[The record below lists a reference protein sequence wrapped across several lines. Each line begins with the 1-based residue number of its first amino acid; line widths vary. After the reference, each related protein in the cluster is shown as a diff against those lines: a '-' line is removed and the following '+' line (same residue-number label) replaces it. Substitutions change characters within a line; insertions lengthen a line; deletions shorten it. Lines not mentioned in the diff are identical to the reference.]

1 MTVNLA
7 IRRSVKQALASGA
20 LVALATGGLAAHA
33 QQAPTSQQA
42 TPAQQ
47 TSASDQSANT
57 HKTATQHKPAASH
70 KILLAQGVAL
80 PAAAPASSSP
90 ATQTL
95 QTIVVTGSLI
105 SQTSV
110 VTPSPVQIVD
120 MKQIVQSGYT
130 DISDVLRNISANGA
144 STLSQSFSFAF
155 ASGGAGISL
164 RGLSVGDTLVLVD
177 GERTVPYPLL
187 DDNERNFVDLS
198 SIPFTAIQQVQVLKD
213 GGSALYGSDAIAGVV
228 NVILRKEYQGF
239 NVTAEGGT
247 SSHWDGTTEH
257 VGFIGGRGDLADDG
271 YNWYISGDYRHQDQ
285 ILAANRQGLWDS
297 LDFAPW
303 GGYDTIPGHLD
314 PNFPYPAISSGYLL
328 NPSNPTSLQAAAFL
342 PGCNYT
348 ALMSDQCNAL
358 PNGAQLRPAGTN
370 IDILGKFTKQLG
382 SSGWE
387 FGLQASWF
395 DSVSQQ
401 RSQYV
406 NQLYNAWNNGT
417 GGDITDVSFGP
428 YSPPQIITSPPIT
441 VPANYPGNPFGV
453 PAPLLY
459 PFPELG
465 EGITSVATNTYRLL
479 ATLTGTAA
487 GWDIKGTVGAMESV
501 MSESQADL
509 VEPAALQTALNNGY
523 ILGSYN
529 PTQLFSPVQEWR
541 PTSDM
546 DMLDV
551 HGTRKL
557 FSMPGGPLSLALGV
571 QWVKEGH
578 DVVSSPDILDG
589 VASGGDPVY
598 AVGNEYDRAAF
609 VELQGNPIK
618 QIELDAEARYDNYKV
633 FGSDT
638 TPKIGIKFT
647 PWQWI
652 ALRGTWSKGFRVP
665 SVAEGVSSGETFG
678 AGSYT
683 DPVLCPNPVPTG
695 KVVGPGDYE
704 TTCEFALEGAQLAN
718 THLKDVTSTNFTT
731 GVVFEPIRQANVS
744 VDYYNIK
751 INNDILSAFE
761 AGGFGQGYL
770 AQVRGAPATLLY
782 CPTTDTGGCDSS
794 QLVPQMSPVGTIRY
808 ETSPYINA
816 SSTNVS
822 GYDLDLQYHWNW
834 GNIGRF
840 TGEVT
845 WTHELTYQV
854 IVAGQSFELAGT
866 HGPSGVSGDTGNP
879 KDRFNARLS
888 WNKGALTITPS
899 IDFISHFSITD
910 PSSGVTSC
918 NIGLGYFQRFPIGD
932 TVPADEVNFCT
943 VKYFLETDLY
953 ASYQWNA
960 SLEVHASI
968 TNLFNKQPPFDAQT
982 YGSGSYFYPYDAAM
996 HEDGAV
1002 GRFMTVGVTY
1012 DME

>member
-1 MTVNLA
+1 MTVNHA

-33 QQAPTSQQA
+33 QQAATSQPAAASAQA
-42 TPAQQ
+42 
-47 TSASDQSANT
+47 ANT
-57 HKTATQHKPAASH
+57 HKTATHHKAAGTQ
-70 KILLAQGVAL
+70 KILLAQGVAV
-80 PAAAPASSSP
+80 PAAASPGASP

-247 SSHWDGTTEH
+247 SSHWDGSTEH
-257 VGFIGGRGDLADDG
+257 AGFIFGRGDLADDG
-271 YNWYISGDYRHQDQ
+271 YNWYISGDFRHQDQ
-285 ILAANRQGLWDS
+285 ILAASRQGMWDT

-303 GGYDTIPGHLD
+303 GGYDTIPGHID
-314 PNFPYPAISSGYLL
+314 PNFQYPVPLDGYLL
-328 NPSNPTSLQAAAFL
+328 NPNNPTSLQAAAFL
-342 PGCNYT
+342 PGCSYT
-348 ALMSDQCNAL
+348 AVTSHQCSSL
-358 PNGAQLRPAGTN
+358 PGGAQIRPAGTN
-370 IDILGKFTKQLG
+370 TDILGKFTKQLG
-382 SSGWE
+382 GNWE

-406 NQLYNAWNNGT
+406 NQVQNAWNAT
-417 GGDITDVSFGP
+417 GGSINTVSFGP
-428 YSPPQIITSPPIT
+428 YSPPQIVTSPPIT
-441 VPANYPGNPFGV
+441 VPADYPGNPFGA
-453 PAPLLY
+453 PAPLIY
-459 PFPELG
+459 QFPELG
-465 EGITSVATNTYRLL
+465 EGVTSVDTNTYRLL
-479 ATLTGTAA
+479 ASLTGTAA
-487 GWDIKGTVGAMESV
+487 GWDIKGTIGAMESV
-501 MSESQADL
+501 MQFSQADL
-509 VEPAALQTALNNGY
+509 IEPAALQTALNNGY
-523 ILGSYN
+523 ILGSAGA
-529 PTQLFSPVQEWR
+529 TQLFSPVQKFR

-546 DMLDV
+546 DLLDV
-551 HGTRKL
+551 HGTHKL
-557 FSMPGGPLSLALGV
+557 FTMPGGPLILALGV

-578 DVVSSPDILDG
+578 DVVSSPDVLDG

-609 VELQGNPIK
+609 AELQGNPIK
-618 QIELDAEARYDNYKV
+618 PLEIDVEARYDNYKT

-638 TPKIGIKFT
+638 TPKIGVKFT

-652 ALRGTWSKGFRVP
+652 AVRGTWSKGFRVP

-678 AGSYT
+678 AGSFT
-683 DPVLCPNPVPTG
+683 DPVLCPNAVPQG
-695 KVVGPGDYE
+695 AVVGPGDYQG
-704 TTCEFALEGAQLAN
+704 TCEFALEGAQLAN
-718 THLKDVTSTNFTT
+718 QHLKDVTSTNFTT
-731 GVVFEPIRQANVS
+731 GLVLQPIRDASVS
-744 VDYYNIK
+744 IDYYNIK

-761 AGGFGQGYL
+761 AGGFGAGYVSR
-770 AQVRGAPATLLY
+770 VRGAPTTMLY
-782 CPTTDTGGCDSS
+782 CPTTFAGGCTES
-794 QLVPQMSPVGTIRY
+794 QLVPQQSPAGPIIY
-808 ETSPYINA
+808 ELSPYINA

-834 GNIGRF
+834 GAIGRF

-845 WTHELTYQV
+845 WTHELTYQE
-854 IVAGQSFELAGT
+854 IVAGSVYDLAGT

-879 KDRFNARLS
+879 KDRVDARLS
-888 WNKGALTITPS
+888 WNKGPLTITPS
-899 IDFISHFSITD
+899 IDYISHFNITD
-910 PSSGVTSC
+910 PSSGVDTC
-918 NIGLGYFQRFPIGD
+918 GEALGYFQRFPEAT

-943 VKYFLETDLY
+943 VKYFLETNVY
-953 ASYQWNA
+953 ASYQFSA

>member
-1 MTVNLA
+1 MTVNQA
-7 IRRSVKQALASGA
+7 IRHSVKQALASSA

-33 QQAPTSQQA
+33 QQAA
-42 TPAQQ
+42 T
-47 TSASDQSANT
+47 
-57 HKTATQHKPAASH
+57 
-70 KILLAQGVAL
+70 L
-80 PAAAPASSSP
+80 PAAASRQAATTQHAAASTKAAAAKKAAALRLASASPQSVQPATASTASP
-90 ATQTL
+90 TQTL

-144 STLSQSFSFAF
+144 STLTQSFSFAF

-228 NVILRKEYQGF
+228 NVILRKEYQGL

-257 VGFIGGRGDLADDG
+257 FGFIGGHGDLAADG
-271 YNWYISGDYRHQDQ
+271 YNWYISGDFRHQDQ
-285 ILAANRQGLWDS
+285 ILASNRQGLWDT
-297 LDFAPW
+297 LNFAPW
-303 GGYDTIPGHLD
+303 GGYDTIPGHID
-314 PNFPYPAISSGYLL
+314 PNFEYPVPADGYLL
-328 NPSNPTSLQAAAFL
+328 NPNNPTSLQSAAFL
-342 PGCNYT
+342 PGCSYVQLT
-348 ALMSDQCNAL
+348 LDQCSSL
-358 PNGAQLRPAGTN
+358 PAGAQLRPAGTN
-370 IDILGKFTKQLG
+370 TDILGKFTKEIG
-382 SSGWE
+382 GDWE
-387 FGLQASWF
+387 LGLQASWF

-406 NQLYNAWNNGT
+406 NQLANAWNDT
-417 GGDITDVSFGP
+417 GGSISTVAFGP
-428 YSPPQIITSPPIT
+428 YSPPEVITSPPIT
-441 VPANYPGNPFGV
+441 VPADYPGNPFGT
-453 PAPLLY
+453 PAPLIY
-459 PFPELG
+459 QFPELG
-465 EGITSVATNTYRLL
+465 EGITSVDTNTYRLL
-479 ATLTGTAA
+479 ASLTGKAA
-487 GWDIKGTVGAMESV
+487 GWDIKGTVGAMEAV
-501 MSESQADL
+501 TQQSQADL

-523 ILGSYN
+523 TLGSAGA
-529 PTQLFSPVQEWR
+529 TQLFSPVQKWR

-546 DMLDV
+546 DLLDV
-551 HGTRKL
+551 HGTHKL
-557 FSMPGGPLSLALGV
+557 FTMPGGPLSLALGV

-578 DVVSSPDILDG
+578 DVVSSPDITDG

-598 AVGNEYDRAAF
+598 AMGNEYDRAVFA
-609 VELQGNPIK
+609 ELQGNPIK
-618 QIELDAEARYDNYKV
+618 QIEIDGEARYDNYKT

-638 TPKIGIKFT
+638 TPKVGIKFT

-652 ALRGTWSKGFRVP
+652 AVRGTWSKGFRAP

-683 DPVLCPNPVPTG
+683 DPVLCPNAVPQG
-695 KVVGPGDYE
+695 KVVGPGDYQ
-704 TTCEFALEGAQLAN
+704 TTCELALEGVTLAN
-718 THLKDVTSTNFTT
+718 QHLKDVTSTNFTT
-731 GVVFEPIRQANVS
+731 GLVLQPIRQANVS

-751 INNDILSAFE
+751 INNDIIPAFE
-761 AGGFGQGYL
+761 AGGFGANYISS
-770 AQVRGAPATLLY
+770 VRGPTTTLLY
-782 CPTTDTGGCDSS
+782 CPTTFAGGCNES
-794 QLVPQMSPVGTIRY
+794 QLVPQQTPVGPIIY
-808 ETSPYINA
+808 EAFPYINA

-840 TGEVT
+840 TGETT

-854 IVAGQSFELAGT
+854 IVDGQTFELAGT

-879 KDRFNARLS
+879 KDRFNVQLS
-888 WNKGALTITPS
+888 WSKGPLTVTPS
-899 IDFISHFSITD
+899 VNFISHFSITD
-910 PSSGVTSC
+910 SSSSIATCGEA
-918 NIGLGYFQRFPIGD
+918 LGYFQRFPTTS
-932 TVPADEVNFCT
+932 TVPADEANFCT
-943 VKYFLETDLY
+943 VKYFLETDVY
-953 ASYQWNA
+953 ASYQLSA
-960 SLEVHASI
+960 SLEVHASV

-1002 GRFMTVGVTY
+1002 GRFMMVGVTY
-1012 DME
+1012 NME

>member
-1 MTVNLA
+1 MTVNQA
-7 IRRSVKQALASGA
+7 IRHSVKQALASSA
-20 LVALATGGLAAHA
+20 LVALATGGLVAHA
-33 QQAPTSQQA
+33 QQIATS
-42 TPAQQ
+42 
-47 TSASDQSANT
+47 
-57 HKTATQHKPAASH
+57 
-70 KILLAQGVAL
+70 
-80 PAAAPASSSP
+80 PAAALQHTAASRHAASKKAVASKRAAAMRLAAASPQTTTVQPQLASASSP
-90 ATQTL
+90 TQTL

-144 STLSQSFSFAF
+144 STLTQSFSFAF

-198 SIPFTAIQQVQVLKD
+198 SIPFTAVQQVQVLKD

-257 VGFIGGRGDLADDG
+257 FGFIGGHGDLADDG
-271 YNWYISGDYRHQDQ
+271 YNWYISGDFRHQDQ

-297 LDFAPW
+297 LNFAPW
-303 GGYDTIPGHLD
+303 GGYDTIPGHID
-314 PNFPYPAISSGYLL
+314 PNFEYPVPAGGYLL
-328 NPSNPTSLQAAAFL
+328 NPNNPTSLQSAAFL
-342 PGCNYT
+342 PGCSYT
-348 ALMSDQCNAL
+348 QLTLDQCSSL
-358 PNGAQLRPAGTN
+358 PAGAQLRPAGTN
-370 IDILGKFTKQLG
+370 SDLLGKFTKEIG
-382 SSGWE
+382 GGWE
-387 FGLQASWF
+387 LGLQASWF

-406 NQLYNAWNNGT
+406 NQLANAWNGT
-417 GGDITDVSFGP
+417 GGSISTVAFGP
-428 YSPPQIITSPPIT
+428 YSPPEVITSPPIT
-441 VPANYPGNPFGV
+441 APADYPGNPFGQ
-453 PAPLLY
+453 PAPLIY
-459 PFPELG
+459 QFPELG
-465 EGITSVATNTYRLL
+465 DGVTSVDTNTYRLL
-479 ATLTGTAA
+479 ASLTGKAG

-501 MSESQADL
+501 TQMSQANL

-523 ILGSYN
+523 ILGSADA
-529 PTQLFSPVQEWR
+529 TQLFSPVQKWR

-546 DMLDV
+546 DLLDV
-551 HGTRKL
+551 HGTHKL
-557 FSMPGGPLSLALGV
+557 FTLPGGPLNLALGV

-578 DVVSSPDILDG
+578 DVVSSLDITDG

-598 AVGNEYDRAAF
+598 AMGNEYDRAAF
-609 VELQGNPIK
+609 AELQGNPIK
-618 QIELDAEARYDNYKV
+618 QLEIDVEGRYDNYKT

-638 TPKIGIKFT
+638 TPKVGVKFT

-652 ALRGTWSKGFRVP
+652 AVRGTWSKGFRVP

-683 DPVLCPNPVPTG
+683 DPILCPNAVPTG
-695 KVVGPGDYE
+695 KIVGPGDYQ
-704 TTCEFALEGAQLAN
+704 TTCELALEGVTLAN
-718 THLKDVTSTNFTT
+718 QHLKDVTSTNFTA
-731 GVVFEPIRQANVS
+731 GLVLQPIRQANVS

-751 INNDILSAFE
+751 INNDILPAFE
-761 AGGFGQGYL
+761 AGGFGANYITT
-770 AQVRGAPATLLY
+770 VRGSPTTLLY
-782 CPTTDTGGCDSS
+782 CPTSITGGCTES
-794 QLVPQMSPVGTIRY
+794 QLVPQRTPVGPVIY
-808 ETSPYINA
+808 EAFPYINA

-854 IVAGQSFELAGT
+854 IVAGSTYELAGT

-879 KDRFNARLS
+879 KDRFNAQLS
-888 WNKGALTITPS
+888 WNKGPLTITPS
-899 IDFISHFSITD
+899 VSFISHFSITD
-910 PSSGVTSC
+910 PSSGIATC
-918 NIGLGYFQRFPIGD
+918 GEALGYFQRFP
-932 TVPADEVNFCT
+932 TTASVPADEANFCT
-943 VKYFLETDLY
+943 VKYFLETSVY
-953 ASYQWNA
+953 ASYQLSA
-960 SLEVHASI
+960 SLEVHASV

-1002 GRFMTVGVTY
+1002 GRFMMVGATY